1 MGKIT
6 LLNGTMKYS
15 KELHD
20 DEYQLEKHFA
30 TSSATLT
37 QNIVYMAAAQSN
49 QFPLTAITEGG
60 ISGVKAQYVDE
71 LEYDYPVSDNIS
83 TIANV
88 IAKNNY
94 LGDTT
99 SKPGIGGSP
108 FEMFFEQPLIPTYEY
123 ILRGNVKVH
132 CKDSEE
138 VNGMYKGTFTLV
150 DSTDGSKYVP
160 LSCFEVGAKAAR
172 TVSLNSA
179 AGSRGNGS
187 LFVTPY
193 KKKNMLNVFRKTYK
207 WEGELP
213 TKVVRFNYKK
223 NEGDKGKTLWMDYRK
238 WQFMKEWQMEKEIGI
253 WEGEYNKT
261 DDGRITLV
269 DKRSGNPAPRGAG
282 VWEQIP
288 NWDSYSVLTANKIK
302 TVMRDV
308 FRQNGDTTGKD
319 IKVFGGTIAAENFDN
334 AMKAL
339 LGENRFQGIGD
350 KFVTGS
356 GSNLEFGGY
365 FTKYRTIDGN
375 SFTFVKSRM
384 FDDGPRAIV
393 ADDYKD
399 GYTTE
404 SGKMVFIDDS
414 TYDGESNIRMVIKK
428 GMENYMAKVAGVGT
442 QEGGSQPEW
451 VASDYHGSSHE
462 YMTMRNIQIMRNSN
476 CFVLEMEVN

>member
-1 MGKIT
+1 
-6 LLNGTMKYS
+6 
-15 KELHD
+15 
-20 DEYQLEKHFA
+20 
-30 TSSATLT
+30 
-37 QNIVYMAAAQSN
+37 
-49 QFPLTAITEGG
+49 
-60 ISGVKAQYVDE
+60 
-71 LEYDYPVSDNIS
+71 
-83 TIANV
+83 
-88 IAKNNY
+88 
-94 LGDTT
+94 
-99 SKPGIGGSP
+99 
-108 FEMFFEQPLIPTYEY
+108 MF
-123 ILRGNVKVH
+123 
-132 CKDSEE
+132 
-138 VNGMYKGTFTLV
+138 KGTFTLV
-150 DSTDGSKYVP
+150 DSTDSSKYVP

-193 KKKNMLNVFRKTYK
+193 KKKNQLNVFRKTYK

-213 TKVVRFNYKK
+213 TKVVRFNYTKK
-223 NEGDKGKTLWMDYRK
+223 DGDAKTLWMDYRK
-238 WQFMKEWQMEKEIGI
+238 WAFMKEWQMEKEIGI

-261 DDGRITLV
+261 EDGRITLK
-269 DKRSGNPAPRGAG
+269 DQRSGNPAPRGAG

-308 FRQNGDTTGKD
+308 FRQTGDTTGKD

-334 AMKAL
+334 AMKSL

-365 FTKYRTIDGN
+365 FTKYRTVDGN
-375 SFTFVKSRM
+375 TFTFVKSRM
-384 FDDGPRAIV
+384 FDDGPRALV

-414 TYDGESNIRMVIKK
+414 TYEGEANIRMVIKK

-451 VASDYHGSSHE
+451 VASDFHGSSHE
-462 YMTMRNIQIMRNSN
+462 YMTMRNIQILRNSN